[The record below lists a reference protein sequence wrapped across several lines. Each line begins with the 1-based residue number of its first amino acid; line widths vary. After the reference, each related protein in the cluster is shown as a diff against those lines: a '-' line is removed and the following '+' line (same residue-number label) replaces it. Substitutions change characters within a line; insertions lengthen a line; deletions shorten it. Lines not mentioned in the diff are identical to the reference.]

1 MTACDLTKLDAM
13 HMRELLYANSIR
25 SLFIDETNKEVYK
38 RLDINEDGTLV
49 FGKTNIKFINR
60 LFNAEK
66 EISFI
71 EFSIRIAVDLCGRLK
86 NNDRISKSDRESI
99 LKDLTSEV
107 IRENCINNKFGVV
120 IDRLLDAARF
130 GIPTELS
137 SRNRSNYS
145 GNGNNENKPPKEQK
159 VIIKHG
165 TQEIT
170 LPGSG
175 EGIGIIETTLYKR

>member
-1 MTACDLTKLDAM
+1 MAMTACDLTKLDAM
-13 HMRELLYANSIR
+13 HMRELLYAKSIR

-49 FGKTNIKFINR
+49 FGKTNIKFINC

-66 EISFI
+66 EVSFLD
-71 EFSIRIAVDLCGRLK
+71 FSIRIAVDLCGRLK
-86 NNDRISKSDRESI
+86 NNGRISPEDRELI

-137 SRNRSNYS
+137 SRNRSNYT
-145 GNGNNENKPPKEQK
+145 GNNNKPPKDQK
-159 VIIKHG
+159 ILIKHG

-170 LPGSG
+170 LPGTG
-175 EGIGIIETTLYKR
+175 ETIGVIETTLYKK

>member
-1 MTACDLTKLDAM
+1 MAITACDLTKLDEM
-13 HMRELLYANSIR
+13 HMRELLYAKSIR
-25 SLFIDETNKEVYK
+25 SLFIDEANKEVYN
-38 RLDINEDGTLV
+38 RIDINEDGTLT
-49 FGKTNIKFINR
+49 FGKTNYKFINR
-60 LFNAEK
+60 LFGAEK
-66 EISFI
+66 EVSFLD
-71 EFSIRIAVDLCGRLK
+71 FSIRIAVNLCGQLK
-86 NNDRISKSDRESI
+86 NNSNISKANRESI

-137 SRNRSNYS
+137 SRNRSTYT
-145 GNGNNENKPPKEQK
+145 ENKEPQKSQK

-170 LPGSG
+170 LPGTG
-175 EGIGIIETTLYKR
+175 EGIGIIETTLYKQ